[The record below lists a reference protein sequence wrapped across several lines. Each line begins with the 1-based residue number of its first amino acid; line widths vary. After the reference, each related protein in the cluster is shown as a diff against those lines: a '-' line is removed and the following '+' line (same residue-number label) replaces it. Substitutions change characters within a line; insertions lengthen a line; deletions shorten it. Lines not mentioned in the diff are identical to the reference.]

1 MNDLIKNINLENNIC
16 ITGLTFELNI
26 FYVLEKFRLSTENV
40 LVVTNSLYEANQ
52 IYNNLLTYTSDVLL
66 FPMDDFL
73 TSVALAISPDLK
85 MKRLETIQSLNSNS
99 KKIVITN
106 LMGYLKYL
114 PKKDEANN
122 YINKIIV
129 NDKIKREDI
138 FKKEITNYML
148 AKTYQEKTYK
158 NSGLD
163 ENGNDKKESSKYGI
177 YVNEAN
183 ATSTND
189 MFRLKYPQNLLIEL
203 SGMGGNPIAPYGDIK
218 ENYKNTINSNLDSIK
233 YTLKVASIAQM
244 ISESAYQVIKK
255 FEGKVEY
262 QEVTEVQDIIYKE
275 FAKKIKSM
283 QTNKEEKEIEENDR

>member
-1 MNDLIKNINLENNIC
+1 MRECRK
-16 ITGLTFELNI
+16 
-26 FYVLEKFRLSTENV
+26 
-40 LVVTNSLYEANQ
+40 
-52 IYNNLLTYTSDVLL
+52 L
-66 FPMDDFL
+66 F
-73 TSVALAISPDLK
+73 
-85 MKRLETIQSLNSNS
+85 
-99 KKIVITN
+99 
-106 LMGYLKYL
+106 YL
-114 PKKDEANN
+114 PIWCRVIFSHRPATQIE
-122 YINKIIV
+122 NK
-129 NDKIKREDI
+129 KIKREDI
-138 FKKEITNYML
+138 FKKEIVNYML

-218 ENYKNTINSNLDSIK
+218 ENYKNTINSNLDAIK
-233 YTLKVASIAQM
+233 YTLKVASIAQI
-244 ISESAYQVIKK
+244 ISDSAYQAIKK

-275 FAKKIKSM
+275 FSKKIKTM
-283 QTNKEEKEIEENDR
+283 QNNEKEKEIEENDR

>member
-1 MNDLIKNINLENNIC
+1 
-16 ITGLTFELNI
+16 
-26 FYVLEKFRLSTENV
+26 
-40 LVVTNSLYEANQ
+40 
-52 IYNNLLTYTSDVLL
+52 
-66 FPMDDFL
+66 
-73 TSVALAISPDLK
+73 
-85 MKRLETIQSLNSNS
+85 
-99 KKIVITN
+99 
-106 LMGYLKYL
+106 
-114 PKKDEANN
+114 
-122 YINKIIV
+122 
-129 NDKIKREDI
+129 
-138 FKKEITNYML
+138 ML
-148 AKTYQEKTYK
+148 AKIYQEKTYK

-283 QTNKEEKEIEENDR
+283 QSNKEEKEIEENDR

>member
-1 MNDLIKNINLENNIC
+1 MQSPRHNI
-16 ITGLTFELNI
+16 LNI
-26 FYVLEKFRLSTENV
+26 SHPGPINCPFDKEKGFKIEKET
-40 LVVTNSLYEANQ
+40 
-52 IYNNLLTYTSDVLL
+52 
-66 FPMDDFL
+66 
-73 TSVALAISPDLK
+73 LAISNLLDLLYK
-85 MKRLETIQSLNSNS
+85 KGKLFAYLNYHSTGS
-99 KKIVITN
+99 VIFQRPATQI
-106 LMGYLKYL
+106 
-114 PKKDEANN
+114 E
-122 YINKIIV
+122 NK
-129 NDKIKREDI
+129 KIKREDI

-163 ENGNDKKESSKYGI
+163 ENGNDKKESSKYEI

-283 QTNKEEKEIEENDR
+283 QSNKEEKEIEENDR